1 MKYNL
6 EKEIKQQMKYCE
18 GNEEETSV
26 IFEYPDPAETEFVGS
41 CNFCGVVV

>member
-6 EKEIKQQMKYCE
+6 EKEIKQQMEQYE
-18 GNEEETSV
+18 PDTEETS
-26 IFEYPDPAETEFVGS
+26 ILFEYPDPAKTEFVGS

>member
-18 GNEEETSV
+18 GNEEGTSV
-26 IFEYPDPAETEFVGS
+26 ILEYPDPAEAEFVGS